1 MLYLVMGK
9 RTPKTDDFF
18 EWPQRGNLEYALIQ
32 PDTMPAR
39 FFDRTL
45 IEDFLDA
52 TERLTPGNEMPARL
66 RNGYVDYIFDNSH
79 SPVVLT
85 CMIYSSKAEF
95 DAYYNPRAELY
106 ANFRAARNRLLNL
119 FNLEHVQKNSV
130 MMDLEPGDIDEIN
143 VMDIFTDPNIP
154 NDFVDDNQ

>member
-9 RTPKTDDFF
+9 RTPKSDDYF
-18 EWPQRGNLEYALIQ
+18 EWPQRGIFEYALIQ
-32 PDTMPAR
+32 PSIIPAR

-52 TERLTPGNEMPARL
+52 TERLTPREEMPIRL
-66 RNGYVDYIFDNSH
+66 RNGYLDYIFDNSH

-85 CMIYSSKAEF
+85 CMIYASKEQF

-106 ANFRAARNRLLNL
+106 SNFRAARDRLLNL
-119 FNLEHVQKNSV
+119 FNLEHVQKNSIMV
-130 MMDLEPGDIDEIN
+130 DLEPGDIGEIN
-143 VMDIFTDPNIP
+143 VMDVFTDYSIP
-154 NDFVDDNQ
+154 NDFMEDHP

>member
-52 TERLTPGNEMPARL
+52 TERLTPRDEMPTRL

-106 ANFRAARNRLLNL
+106 ANFRAARNRLLDL